1 MACWTLAAT
10 TCRRTCCVGAGAG
23 LRLVALAVLAVVAAA
38 LSAAPPALAV
48 DGNGGGSNDPVYLL
62 NAMYSLDPFMAN
74 DAKALWLG
82 IDAALYASGYK
93 TANGRPIKIVDPDPK
108 VDSSNITAV
117 VRKALED
124 YPTLL
129 GVIGPFLDPL
139 MWSVLETAAFRDMD
153 LMFLGPFTGS
163 SAVRVWSDSVYYM
176 RAEPRTEI
184 TVMLTH
190 ILKTIRA
197 RRTAFMYLTGV
208 QFGDSEYQMVRA
220 VFASFSL
227 EPPALYS
234 APHSMTDSAV
244 DMTVFDAMANTYPQ
258 VIILWG
264 MPGRQ
269 VAEFLR
275 VVLTDPRTSSAYI
288 MTCFP
293 LQRMAFQVYYD
304 LAMAG
309 KLTPVDG
316 QLMSSANTLPVSY
329 ANVQHVELF
338 RAEMGKYMEQ
348 TGRVDAS
355 LWADEAKAV
364 REYGPWGHEPPSS
377 DSAADVRRFFNEHPS
392 STQLMFAGWLP
403 GKVIMQTLDQ
413 PLWITDRRAY
423 VTGLFDQNRYIIS
436 EDYVLGDYGAPC
448 TPVAAFLGAV
458 CYCNQGGRAAILQHL
473 HKASWTFSSRS
484 AFNYAQSVCYLKN
497 IAVSKPLSALTLNF
511 SDFPKLTAAAA
522 RMRTVIQ
529 NAVDGSGL
537 DFAAFNP
544 AMLNATQATGQGILD
559 RELLNYTVDVITGP
573 LLRSIDVNGTLVIS
587 PVFNRP
593 SIVVPKSNY
602 LFLMPTLEQEMYVLY
617 SRMAVVTA
625 VTSISAGVNLVLHEY
640 SSASVRDITALGVK
654 TAATFNLPDPSTA
667 GISPGASVAT
677 SLAPDKINFVLGI
690 TEDDVGVIASFLVA
704 NPSAIAVISFCDLAH
719 SYDSLVA
726 AFSVMPTSVQAR
738 LMSFTSLPLW
748 SDTSESALEASPLM
762 RLFTTI
768 FPDPASHTP
777 SLLRNFLSIAF
788 IQAVAYE
795 KGGVVNSTSLQERVY
810 THGTIN
816 AHSMSLGPFQ
826 WSCTTTASGD
836 DCIYENYGAQSIVM
850 LSVQRMLDPRVPPL
864 TAPMTPS
871 LVYRPRVASS
881 ALTPAE
887 RNGIIAGVVLLVVA
901 SIAAVGLLLY
911 CCMDNRDND
920 AAPKDGDEPVTL
932 VFTDIESSTALWA
945 ALPQLMADA
954 IVAHHRVIRQLI
966 AKHGCYEV
974 KTIGDSFMI
983 ACKSAHSAV
992 RLACEIQTK
1001 LLGHDWGT
1009 VSIDAAYREFEL
1021 ARADADDDYVPPT
1034 ARLSEEEYAAVWCGL
1049 RVRVGVHTGL
1059 CDIRYDEV
1067 TKGYDYYGDAPNMA
1081 ARTEAVANGGQV
1093 VATETAWWALSN
1105 EERAGAA
1112 HTAMGRQ
1119 GLRGVPFAVEMFQM
1133 DAVPGRRHA
1142 ALRTEIEAILP
1153 DETATE
1159 TASSA
1164 AGALLSSVGT
1174 MSGPAAGIALVLT
1187 SCFAPY
1193 PVAQRV
1199 RELQP
1204 LLSKW
1209 GVGAPPRSRAV
1220 SEEDYC
1226 QGLMNRLAL
1235 RIATVSQARQRMGNG
1250 GAVVA
1255 GDMPDVGAG
1264 GALNPLVGGGGC
1276 GAGGAAP
1283 RPSGMT
1289 APPRSEEPSAMR
1301 ESRLFRR
1308 APLGVLPASRAPAS
1322 KKESCSASTIG
1333 WRDDVMPFTG
1343 PASRRASEER
1353 NARRA
1358 SGSMSDEVIVVR
1370 MPRGLG
1376 WPRHPNM
1383 VEPCSGHAGGEA
1395 SLE

>member
-1 MACWTLAAT
+1 MHAGTPHPRRICGRGAGGVAGGLKRLHTYRRSPLLAAALLIVGALTLAVFTAPT
-10 TCRRTCCVGAGAG
+10 AWAAGAG
-23 LRLVALAVLAVVAAA
+23 I
-38 LSAAPPALAV
+38 LSEE
-48 DGNGGGSNDPVYLL
+48 PVYLL
-62 NAMYSLDPFMAN
+62 NAMYSMTDYMASY
-74 DAKALWLG
+74 AEALWLG
-82 IDAALYASGYK
+82 IDAALHNAGY
-93 TANGRPIKIVDPDPK
+93 TAAGGRPIRIIDPDPD
-108 VDSSNITAV
+108 VNRADIVAV
-117 VRKALED
+117 VTKALKD

-129 GVIGPFLDPL
+129 GVIGPYSDTRLAALLSSPVIQSSGL
-139 MWSVLETAAFRDMD
+139 ML
-153 LMFLGPFTGS
+153 LGPFTGS
-163 SAVRVWSDSVYYM
+163 SAVRAWNENVYFM
-176 RAEPRTEI
+176 RAEPRAELLAI
-184 TVMLTH
+184 VKH
-190 ILKTIRA
+190 VANTIRG

-208 QFGDSEYQMVRA
+208 DFGEREYEDIVALMTPLG
-220 VFASFSL
+220 L

-244 DMTVFDAMANTYPQ
+244 DMTAFDAMANTYPH

-293 LQRMAFQVYYD
+293 LQKIAFQVYYD

-316 QLMSSANTLPVSY
+316 QLMSSATSFPLTQPNTTHIP
-329 ANVQHVELF
+329 AF

-377 DSAADVRRFFNEHPS
+377 DSAADVRRFFNEHPNAAN
-392 STQLMFAGWLP
+392 LMLTGWLT
-403 GKVIMQTLDQ
+403 GKVIQLTLVQARWMQSSKTY
-413 PLWITDRRAY
+413 RS
-423 VTGLFDQNRYIIS
+423 GLFEQMRYIIGG
-436 EDYVLGDYGAPC
+436 DYVLGDYGAPC
-448 TPVAAFLGAV
+448 NPVAAFLGAV
-458 CYCNQGGRAAILQHL
+458 CYCNQGGRAAIVSKLDSAVWNTIEESGFNYVQNDCYSYTSLPRPL
-473 HKASWTFSSRS
+473 HFLTLVFTDDAALTSTALNFRNAIAAFLKIVRFETRPLTFSYLNVQRTT
-484 AFNYAQSVCYLKN
+484 AQ
-497 IAVSKPLSALTLNF
+497 AL
-511 SDFPKLTAAAA
+511 
-522 RMRTVIQ
+522 
-529 NAVDGSGL
+529 L
-537 DFAAFNP
+537 DH
-544 AMLNATQATGQGILD
+544 Q
-559 RELLNYTVDVITGP
+559 LLNYTADVVAGAITKGMRVDGY
-573 LLRSIDVNGTLVIS
+573 LVPA
-587 PVFNRP
+587 PVYPRP
-593 SIVVPKSNY
+593 HLVEPMRNY
-602 LFLMPTLEQEMYVLY
+602 VYLMPTLEQQMFLLY
-617 SRMAVVTA
+617 ENLATLRR
-625 VTSISAGVNLVLHEY
+625 VTSIGSGVRVVLHGYADDEA
-640 SSASVRDITALGVK
+640 SSITAVLYRS
-654 TAATFNLPDPSTA
+654 AATFNYNNPSVVMVPSTKTVGSA
-667 GISPGASVAT
+667 LVRRQ
-677 SLAPDKINFVLGI
+677 INFVLAV
-690 TEDDVGVIASFLVA
+690 TAADVADVVDFLIADK
-704 NPSAIAVISFCDLAH
+704 SAIVVVVFDDLALH
-719 SYDSLVA
+719 YTALVTA
-726 AFSVMPTSVQAR
+726 LSSTPASVQAR
-738 LMSFTSLPLW
+738 VITFTNLPLW
-748 SDTSESALEASPLM
+748 SDTSEKVYLDFPLM
-762 RLFTTI
+762 QVFHY
-768 FPDPASHTP
+768 AMKVQSNYTP
-777 SLLRNFLSIAF
+777 SSLMNIMTVLLAMELASMTPEPNSAAMVDALYRNGVMFTEGMAF
-788 IQAVAYE
+788 
-795 KGGVVNSTSLQERVY
+795 
-810 THGTIN
+810 
-816 AHSMSLGPFQ
+816 GPFN
-826 WSCTTTASGD
+826 WGCKVTSSGRV
-836 DCIYENYGAQSIVM
+836 CLQHNYGAQSIVM

-974 KTIGDSFMI
+974 KTVGDSFMI

-1153 DETATE
+1153 DETGTE

-1264 GALNPLVGGGGC
+1264 GALNPLVGGV
-1276 GAGGAAP
+1276 AVA
-1283 RPSGMT
+1283 
-1289 APPRSEEPSAMR
+1289 
-1301 ESRLFRR
+1301 R
-1308 APLGVLPASRAPAS
+1308 A
-1322 KKESCSASTIG
+1322 
-1333 WRDDVMPFTG
+1333 
-1343 PASRRASEER
+1343 
-1353 NARRA
+1353 ARR
-1358 SGSMSDEVIVVR
+1358 
-1370 MPRGLG
+1370 RGLRG
-1376 WPRHPNM
+1376 
-1383 VEPCSGHAGGEA
+1383 
-1395 SLE
+1395 

>member
-1 MACWTLAAT
+1 MHAGTPHPRRICGRGAGGVAGGLKRLHTYRRSPLLAAALLIVGALTLAVFTAPT
-10 TCRRTCCVGAGAG
+10 AWAAGAG
-23 LRLVALAVLAVVAAA
+23 I
-38 LSAAPPALAV
+38 LSEE
-48 DGNGGGSNDPVYLL
+48 PVYLL
-62 NAMYSLDPFMAN
+62 NAMYSMTDYMASY
-74 DAKALWLG
+74 AEALWLG
-82 IDAALYASGYK
+82 IDAALYNAGY
-93 TANGRPIKIVDPDPK
+93 TAAGGRPIRIIDPDPD
-108 VDSSNITAV
+108 VNRADIVAV
-117 VRKALED
+117 VTKALKD

-129 GVIGPFLDPL
+129 GVIGPYSDTRLAALLSSPVIQSSGL
-139 MWSVLETAAFRDMD
+139 ML
-153 LMFLGPFTGS
+153 LGPFTGS
-163 SAVRVWSDSVYYM
+163 SAVRAWNENVYFM
-176 RAEPRTEI
+176 RAEPRAELLAI
-184 TVMLTH
+184 VKH
-190 ILKTIRA
+190 VANTIRG

-208 QFGDSEYQMVRA
+208 DFGEREYEDIVALMTPLG
-220 VFASFSL
+220 L

-234 APHSMTDSAV
+234 APHSMTDFAV
-244 DMTVFDAMANTYPQ
+244 DMTAFDAMANTYPH

-275 VVLTDPRTSSAYI
+275 VALTDPRTSSAYI

-293 LQRMAFQVYYD
+293 LQKIAFQVYYD

-316 QLMSSANTLPVSY
+316 QLMSSATSFPLTQPNTTHIP
-329 ANVQHVELF
+329 AF

-348 TGRVDAS
+348 TGRVDES

-364 REYGPWGHEPPSS
+364 REYGSGGHEPPSS
-377 DSAADVRRFFNEHPS
+377 DSAADVRRFFNEHPNAAN
-392 STQLMFAGWLP
+392 LMLTGWIF
-403 GKVIMQTLDQ
+403 GSVIMQTFAEEE
-413 PLWITDRRAY
+413 WIVDRTAY
-423 VTGLFDQNRYIIS
+423 QGYAFEQRRYIIGG
-436 EDYVLGDYGAPC
+436 DYVLGDYGAPC
-448 TPVAAFLGAV
+448 NPVAAFLGAV
-458 CYCNQGGRAAILQHL
+458 CYCNQGGRAAIVSKLD
-473 HKASWTFSSRS
+473 S
-484 AFNYAQSVCYLKN
+484 ATWNTIEESGFNYAQNDCYSTHTSLPRPLHFLTLVFTDDPTLAVAGLDLNVAISALVRYLKYTEHP
-497 IAVSKPLSALTLNF
+497 VSVTTLNVQRT
-511 SDFPKLTAAAA
+511 TAQAL
-522 RMRTVIQ
+522 
-529 NAVDGSGL
+529 L
-537 DFAAFNP
+537 DH
-544 AMLNATQATGQGILD
+544 Q
-559 RELLNYTVDVITGP
+559 LLNYTADVVAGAITKGMRVDGY
-573 LLRSIDVNGTLVIS
+573 LVPA
-587 PVFNRP
+587 PVYPRP
-593 SIVVPKSNY
+593 HLVEPMRNY
-602 LFLMPTLEQEMYVLY
+602 VYLMPTLEQQMFLLY
-617 SRMAVVTA
+617 ENLATLRR
-625 VTSISAGVNLVLHEY
+625 VTSIGSGVRVVLHGYADDEA
-640 SSASVRDITALGVK
+640 SSITAVLYK
-654 TAATFNLPDPSTA
+654 SAATFNYNNPSVVMVPSTKTVGSA
-667 GISPGASVAT
+667 LVRRQ
-677 SLAPDKINFVLGI
+677 INFVLAV
-690 TEDDVGVIASFLVA
+690 TAADVADVVDFLIADK
-704 NPSAIAVISFCDLAH
+704 SAIVVMVFDDLALH
-719 SYDSLVA
+719 YTALVTA
-726 AFSVMPTSVQAR
+726 LSSTPASVQAR
-738 LMSFTSLPLW
+738 VITFTNLPLW
-748 SDTSESALEASPLM
+748 SDTSSSAHDAFPMLQVFHGAL
-762 RLFTTI
+762 
-768 FPDPASHTP
+768 PDPSQHTP
-777 SLLRNFLSIAF
+777 SFLRACVTALVPFKLMRTVKSMREATLADALYFNGITTRYGMAF
-788 IQAVAYE
+788 GIFE
-795 KGGVVNSTSLQERVY
+795 WG
-810 THGTIN
+810 
-816 AHSMSLGPFQ
+816 
-826 WSCTTTASGD
+826 CTTTASGD

-911 CCMDNRDND
+911 CCMGNRDND

-945 ALPQLMADA
+945 VLPQLMADA

-966 AKHGCYEV
+966 VKHGCYEV
-974 KTIGDSFMI
+974 KTVGDSFMI

-1067 TKGYDYYGDAPNMA
+1067 TKGYDYYGDTPNMA
-1081 ARTEAVANGGQV
+1081 ARTEAIANGGQV

-1119 GLRGVPFAVEMFQM
+1119 GLRGVPFAVEMFQV

-1235 RIATVSQARQRMGNG
+1235 RIATVSQARQRMGKG

-1255 GDMPDVGAG
+1255 GDMPDVDAG

-1276 GAGGAAP
+1276 GVGGAAP

-1289 APPRSEEPSAMR
+1289 APPRSGVPSA
-1301 ESRLFRR
+1301 
-1308 APLGVLPASRAPAS
+1308 V
-1322 KKESCSASTIG
+1322 
-1333 WRDDVMPFTG
+1333 RDL
-1343 PASRRASEER
+1343 
-1353 NARRA
+1353 
-1358 SGSMSDEVIVVR
+1358 R
-1370 MPRGLG
+1370 MLRT
-1376 WPRHPNM
+1376 
-1383 VEPCSGHAGGEA
+1383 
-1395 SLE
+1395 